1 MSRRDGMHRTSSTSE
16 ALGRL
21 SELDTQGH
29 SVLSLYLDFDPVR
42 FTHLRER
49 QMQVE
54 ALLAEVEH
62 RHLEDGDGT
71 REDRMALRE
80 DIARVREILTDDEL
94 AAQPARGLAVFCS
107 TPVDLFEIVALPRGV
122 EANATVAR
130 RPVIEPL
137 VEVATPERWCLLLI
151 SRRTARILRGTRE
164 RFAEVAGVRDD
175 VHRRHSQGGWSQAR
189 YQRGI
194 EHEVDEHIRGACA
207 LLFERFGRREFDR
220 LLTAGPAELENRVK
234 RKLHPDLRA
243 RLAGHFEIDVER
255 ATPDQ
260 AHRHAAP
267 LIEAD
272 EREREGAALARL
284 REGMAPEGHAAVGLD
299 EVLALLNERRVK
311 TLLVAHGFTAR
322 GSVCS
327 RCARLYAGDADLPCP
342 VDGAARVPCAD
353 ITERAVELALEQ
365 SVEVTIVRHRPREL
379 AEHGP
384 IAALLLY

>member
-1 MSRRDGMHRTSSTSE
+1 MHRANSTSE

-21 SELDTQGH
+21 SELDTRGH
-29 SVLSLYLDFDPVR
+29 SVLSLYLDFDPVQ

-49 QMQVE
+49 HMQVE

-62 RHLEDGDGT
+62 RHLEDGDGA

-80 DIARVREILTDDEL
+80 DIARVRELLTDDEL

-107 TPVDLFEIVALPRGV
+107 TPVHLFEIVSLPRSV
-122 EANATVAR
+122 EATATVAQ
-130 RPVIEPL
+130 RPLIEPL
-137 VEVATPERWCLLLI
+137 VEVTAPERWCLLLI

-164 RFAEVAGVRDD
+164 RFTEVAGVRDD

-194 EHEVDEHIRGACA
+194 EHEVGEHIRGACS
-207 LLFERFGRREFDR
+207 LLFERFSRREFDR
-220 LLTAGPAELENRVK
+220 LLTAGPAELDNRVK
-234 RKLHPDLRA
+234 RELHPDLRT

-255 ATPDQ
+255 ATPDE
-260 AHRHAAP
+260 AHLHAAP

-284 REGMAPEGHAAVGLD
+284 REGMAPDGHAAVGLD
-299 EVLALLNERRVK
+299 EVLELLNERRVK
-311 TLLVAHGFTAR
+311 TLLVAHGFTAP

-327 RCARLYAGDADLPCP
+327 RCGRLYAGDAEEPCP

-353 ITERAVELALEQ
+353 VTERAVELAVER
-365 SVEVTIVRHRPREL
+365 SVEVTIVHHRPQEL

-384 IAALLLY
+384 IAALRRY